1 MKKYFIV
8 FLSMLLVAAMSV
20 AAYATSAGK
29 VTIGGDA
36 YVRGIWNG
44 NFDMD
49 NDADD
54 SVRYWDQRVRLTITG
69 EAVKGIELRA
79 RLTTGDV
86 KWNGTAH
93 TGGTLTVDYAYLH
106 VPVGPV
112 VLDLGRQKAQWGHK
126 LLVWDDNRDRA
137 KVTSTAGPLTVGLY
151 TDKVSDYNTSSSA
164 GLTNSDDK
172 DNYGVFVIHKAGNAE
187 GGLLVELYNDDNSAD
202 SADQDGTVGSVY
214 ASVNAGGAAITAEV
228 AIKNGGVYET
238 TDKDGDKSETQWAA
252 FAGAELPAGQVTVT
266 GLLGLTRNGFVADDH
281 FTPTVLIG
289 TDNPT
294 AIADF
299 GEDPNTAQTAAQD
312 SFIAVAGVKLSPQP
326 EMTVYG
332 KAAFLSMNAYAQDFV
347 SGESKASAVEVDAG
361 LEYQIAQNTT
371 YNIDFGYMF
380 PKDIAANDDNVMSLA
395 HSLTVKF

>member
-1 MKKYFIV
+1 MKKYLIV

-20 AAYATSAGK
+20 AAYAAG

-54 SVRYWDQRVRLTITG
+54 SVRYWDQRVRLTITADVANG
-69 EAVKGIELRA
+69 VELRA
-79 RLTTGDV
+79 RLTTDDD
-86 KWNGTAH
+86 KWDGANN
-93 TGGTLTVDYAYLH
+93 TGGTLDVDYAYLH
-106 VPVGPV
+106 VPVGTV
-112 VLDLGRQKAQWGHK
+112 VLDLGRQKSTWGHE
-126 LLVWDDNRDRA
+126 LLESGVTRDRA
-137 KVTSTAGPLTVGLY
+137 KVTSTAGPLTVGFY
-151 TDKVSDYNTSSSA
+151 ADKLSDKNTSSSSA
-164 GLTNSDDK
+164 LTNSDDV
-172 DNYGVFVIHKAGNAE
+172 DNYGIFVIHKAGNAE
-187 GGLLVELYNDDNSAD
+187 GGLLVELYNDDYNAD
-202 SADQDGTVGSVY
+202 SADQDGTRGSAY
-214 ASVNAGGAAITAEV
+214 ATVSAGGAAITAEV
-228 AIKNGGVYET
+228 AIKNGGIYET

-252 FAGAELPAGQVTVT
+252 FAGAELPAGQLTVT
-266 GLLGLTRNGFVADDH
+266 GLLGITRNGFVADKH

-299 GEDPNTAQTAAQD
+299 GQNPNNTSEAQD

-326 EMTVYG
+326 AMTVYG
-332 KAAFLSMNAYAQDFV
+332 KAAFLSMNAYDDDFD
-347 SGESKASAVEVDAG
+347 SGEDKAKASAVEIDAG

-380 PKDIAANDDNVMSLA
+380 PKDIAANDDNVMTLA

>member
-1 MKKYFIV
+1 MKKYLIV

-20 AAYATSAGK
+20 AAYATNGGK

-44 NFDMD
+44 NFDMN

-69 EAVKGIELRA
+69 DVANGVELRV
-79 RLTTGDV
+79 RLTTDDD
-86 KWNGTAH
+86 KWNGASN
-93 TGGTLTVDYAYLH
+93 TGGTLDVDYAYLH
-106 VPVGPV
+106 VPVGSV
-112 VLDLGRQKAQWGHK
+112 VLDLGRQKSTWGHE
-126 LLVWDDNRDRA
+126 LLESGVTRDRA

-151 TDKVSDYNTSSSA
+151 TDKLSDNNTSSSA
-164 GLTNSDDK
+164 ALTNSDDI
-172 DNYGVFVIHKAGNAE
+172 DNYGIFVIHKAGNAE
-187 GGLLVELYNDDNSAD
+187 GGLLVELYNDDSSAD
-202 SADQDGTVGSVY
+202 SADQDGTKGSAY
-214 ASVNAGGAAITAEV
+214 AKVSAGGAAITAEV
-228 AIKNGGVYET
+228 AIKNGGIYET

-252 FAGAELPAGQVTVT
+252 FAGAELPTGQLTVT
-266 GLLGLTRNGFVADDH
+266 GLLGLTRNGFVADKH

-299 GEDPNTAQTAAQD
+299 GENPNNTSVAQD
-312 SFIAVAGVKLSPQP
+312 SFLAVAGVKLSPQP
-326 EMTVYG
+326 AMTVYG
-332 KAAFLSMNAYAQDFV
+332 KAAFLSMKAYDSDFA
-347 SGESKASAVEVDAG
+347 SGEDKATAVEVDAG

-380 PKDIAANDDNVMSLA
+380 PKDITADDDNVMTLA
-395 HSLTVKF
+395 HSLSVKF